1 MKVIID
7 TTALLSDLR
16 LGGSHFTTFLQ
27 WLKAERHE
35 LVVPAVSVEET
46 VNKFAERLAEL
57 LKSARQAE
65 RDLRALLG
73 TGDSLLRSPDEKQ
86 EIARYRLFL
95 STQLAKVGAR
105 IATFPSISHEAV
117 VERALTRK
125 KPFATSGAGYRDFLI
140 WRTVVAEAATGHF
153 EVVFVTN
160 NARDFAEGAKLHPDL
175 RADLR
180 SSGVDPSRVTW
191 IASIRDFNE
200 RYILPHLREEEALK
214 AELMGDTPAGESLR
228 RWVTS
233 HLDDL
238 LMSEDLLLS
247 GERLEPGIGY
257 ASSPKLRRISEVRI
271 EDLHDLDDVTLIATA
286 VFVLEV
292 EFSLTFSWEDFRR
305 SKRVVE
311 ILGDDQENEP
321 FSAVTIERDNEF
333 AVRLQLNLD
342 RETKQV
348 ESFDIDHVSAR
359 YIY

>member
-7 TTALLSDLR
+7 TTALVSDLR
-16 LGGSHFTTFLQ
+16 LGGSHFATFLQ
-27 WLKAERHE
+27 WLKAERYE
-35 LVVPAVSVEET
+35 LVVPAVCVEET

-57 LKSARQAE
+57 LKSARRAE
-65 RDLRALLG
+65 RDLRALLA
-73 TGDSLLRSPDEKQ
+73 TGDPLLRSPDEKQ

-95 STQLAKVGAR
+95 STHLAKVGAR
-105 IATFPSISHEAV
+105 IAAFPSISHEAV
-117 VERALTRK
+117 VERALARK
-125 KPFATSGAGYRDFLI
+125 KPFAISGTGYRDFLI
-140 WRTVVAEAATGHF
+140 WRTVVAEADTGHF
-153 EVVFVTN
+153 EVVFITN
-160 NARDFAEGAKLHPDL
+160 NARDFAEGTKLHPDL

-200 RYILPHLREEEALK
+200 RYILPRLREEEALK
-214 AELMGDTPAGESLR
+214 AELVGSTPAGESLR

-238 LMSEDLLLS
+238 LTSEDLLLS

-257 ASSPKLRRISEVRI
+257 ASSPKLRRVSEVRV
-271 EDLHDLDDVTLIATA
+271 EDLYDLDDVTLIATA

-305 SKRVVE
+305 SERVVE

-321 FSAVTIERDNEF
+321 FSTVTIERDNEF
-333 AVRLQLNLD
+333 EVRLQLNLD
-342 RETKQV
+342 RDTKQV
-348 ESFDIDHVSAR
+348 KSFDIDDVSAR
-359 YIY
+359 WIY